1 MPSLSRAA
9 DSEDTP
15 ASIRVCVL
23 SGDIKGSCLA
33 CCPVSQQKVS
43 RMGVAM
49 IGCGVIASFHL
60 DAKMGPVACFSQNI
74 TKGVVSYHHI
84 TATLTSGGMMSQ
96 RFKALPGQ
104 SAHWDPWEV
113 SIPSHHFMATS
124 WTGASR
130 CRPSPCD
137 GRTDS
142 QDDACGAET
151 ESNCAWSA
159 LEEVSNS
166 RLNMQVSNV
175 LDSSF

>member
-1 MPSLSRAA
+1 
-9 DSEDTP
+9 
-15 ASIRVCVL
+15 
-23 SGDIKGSCLA
+23 
-33 CCPVSQQKVS
+33 
-43 RMGVAM
+43 MGVAM
-49 IGCGVIASFHL
+49 MGCGVIANFHL

-96 RFKALPGQ
+96 RVKALPGQ

-151 ESNCAWSA
+151 ESNRTWSA

-175 LDSSF
+175 LDSSFWETRDAERRE